1 MNHIMKKL
9 FKLEDKNLINNNDF
23 IDDITKQKF
32 YDSLNQWVTSFY
44 LYTINSKI
52 ISFCMMM
59 EENLIF
65 GFLHYHV
72 SSQYNNYFINNYS
85 ILNQKTSQ
93 IYYLYVSTKYRK
105 QNIASELLKF
115 LFYDLR
121 KRDYKFVWLINETI
135 STIYEKFHF
144 VDFSGIL
151 KQLNIKESFL
161 KDYYLKCGYTENKLI
176 NYYGDRRVVK
186 KL

>member
-1 MNHIMKKL
+1 MKKL

-32 YDSLNQWVTSFY
+32 
-44 LYTINSKI
+44 
-52 ISFCMMM
+52 
-59 EENLIF
+59 
-65 GFLHYHV
+65 
-72 SSQYNNYFINNYS
+72 YS